1 MNAVAEKTQTDDL
14 EIKLAVF
21 MLGGQPYAID
31 IMKIKQIIRPLK
43 ITRLP
48 QSPDFLEGVINLRGV
63 FIPVI
68 DMRLRFS
75 MGPRDAKQEGKVI
88 IANVDRRIVG
98 VMVDEVT
105 EVIPMP
111 KNQIQPPP
119 RVIRGVESSYLLG
132 VCRYQDEILL
142 ILNLDEILTAEEK
155 ITLTAL
161 SGQSAPKPT
170 EKRG

>member
-1 MNAVAEKTQTDDL
+1 MNATAENNRSEDQ

-21 MLGGQPYAID
+21 MLDGQSYAID

-48 QSPDFLEGVINLRGV
+48 KAPDFLEGMINLRGV

-68 DMRLRFS
+68 DMRKRFQL
-75 MGPRDAKQEGKVI
+75 GPRDPKQEGKVI
-88 IANVDRRIVG
+88 IAAVEHRIVG

-105 EVIPMP
+105 EVIPVP
-111 KNQIQPPP
+111 KAEIQPPP
-119 RVIRGVESSYLLG
+119 RVIRGVESTYLLG

-142 ILNLDEILTAEEK
+142 ILNLDEILTAEE
-155 ITLTAL
+155 ISTLIAL
-161 SGQSAPKPT
+161 SGPEPRPV